1 MKKSKDKKVLNI
13 MLRSYIA
20 VKALIKNKDSF
31 LVLKTTDS
39 DQNNNLSG
47 WETPGGRLEVGEE
60 IINGLKREIKEE
72 TGLSV
77 KILFPFNT
85 FSANVGRE
93 DNIVGINYLAEYSG
107 GEVKIDTREHSHY
120 QWINKPDIRKL
131 KDSIGL
137 QKEIDA
143 YEKFMKKWKNF

>member
-1 MKKSKDKKVLNI
+1 
-13 MLRSYIA
+13 MLQLYIA

-31 LVLKTTDS
+31 LILKTTDS

-60 IINGLKREIKEE
+60 ITNGLKREIKEE

-77 KILFPFNT
+77 KILFSFNA
-85 FSANVGRE
+85 FSANVGQK
-93 DNIVGINYLAEYSG
+93 DSIVGINYLAEYNE
-107 GEVKIDTREHSHY
+107 GEVKIDINEHSYY
-120 QWINKPDIRKL
+120 QWANISDIREL

-143 YEKFMKKWKNF
+143 YERFIDKCKEL

>member
-1 MKKSKDKKVLNI
+1 
-13 MLRSYIA
+13 MLQTYIA

-31 LVLKTTDS
+31 LILKTTDS

-60 IINGLKREIKEE
+60 IVDGLNREIKEE
-72 TGLSV
+72 TGLNA
-77 KILFPFNT
+77 KILFPFNAY
-85 FSANVGRE
+85 SANVGQE
-93 DNIVGINYLAEYSG
+93 DSIIGINYLAEYTG
-107 GEVKIDTREHSHY
+107 GDIKMDVNEHSQY
-120 QWINKPDIRKL
+120 QWATISDIRKL

-143 YEKFMKKWKNF
+143 YEKFLDNCKEL

>member
-1 MKKSKDKKVLNI
+1 
-13 MLRSYIA
+13 MLQSYIA

-39 DQNNNLSG
+39 DQSNDFSG

-60 IINGLKREIKEE
+60 IVDGLKREIKEE

-77 KILFPFNT
+77 KILFPFNA
-85 FSANVGRE
+85 FSANVERE
-93 DNIVGINYLAEYSG
+93 DSIIGINYLAEYNG
-107 GEVKIDTREHSHY
+107 GEVKIDINEHSCY
-120 QWINKPDIRKL
+120 QWIDMSNMRKL

-143 YEKFMKKWKNF
+143 YEKFINGIENFLNI

>member
-1 MKKSKDKKVLNI
+1 

-31 LVLKTTDS
+31 LILKTVDS

-47 WETPGGRLEVGEE
+47 WETPGGRLEIGEE

-77 KILFPFNT
+77 KILFPFNA
-85 FSANVGRE
+85 FSVNVGQE
-93 DNIVGINYLAEYSG
+93 DSIIGINYLAEYNG
-107 GEVKIDTREHSHY
+107 GEVKIDTNEHSHY
-120 QWINKPDIRKL
+120 QWINISDIRKL

-143 YEKFMKKWKNF
+143 YEKFMNEKS

>member
-1 MKKSKDKKVLNI
+1 

-31 LVLKTTDS
+31 LILKTADS

-60 IINGLKREIKEE
+60 IIDGLKREIKEE

-77 KILFPFNT
+77 KILFPFNA
-85 FSANVGRE
+85 FSANIGRE
-93 DNIVGINYLAEYSG
+93 DSIVGINYLAEYSG
-107 GEVKIDTREHSHY
+107 GKIRIDTNEHSYY
-120 QWINKPDIRKL
+120 QWINISDIRKL

-143 YEKFMKKWKNF
+143 YERFIDGCREL

>member
-1 MKKSKDKKVLNI
+1 
-13 MLRSYIA
+13 MLQSYVA

-31 LVLKTTDS
+31 LILKTTDS

-60 IINGLKREIKEE
+60 ITDGLKREIKEE
-72 TGLSV
+72 TGLIAE
-77 KILFPFNT
+77 ILFPFNA
-85 FSANVGRE
+85 FSSNVGRE
-93 DNIVGINYLAEYSG
+93 DSIVGINYLAEYKE
-107 GEVKIDTREHSHY
+107 GEIKIDINEHSHY
-120 QWINKPDIRKL
+120 QWANISDIRKL

-143 YEKFMKKWKNF
+143 YERFMDKCKQIVSTP

>member
-1 MKKSKDKKVLNI
+1 

-31 LVLKTTDS
+31 LILKTADS
-39 DQNNNLSG
+39 KQDNNLSG

-60 IINGLKREIKEE
+60 IVDGLKREIKEE

-77 KILFPFNT
+77 KILFPFNA

-93 DNIVGINYLAEYSG
+93 DSIVGINYLAEYNG
-107 GEVKIDTREHSHY
+107 GEVKIDANEHSHY
-120 QWINKPDIRKL
+120 QWVNISDIRKL

-143 YEKFMKKWKNF
+143 YERFIDKLKIL

>member
-1 MKKSKDKKVLNI
+1 
-13 MLRSYIA
+13 MLQSYIA

-31 LVLKTTDS
+31 LILKTTDS

-47 WETPGGRLEVGEE
+47 WETPGGRLEVGED
-60 IINGLKREIKEE
+60 IVNGLKREIKEE

-77 KILFPFNT
+77 KILFPFNA
-85 FSANVGRE
+85 FSANVGQE
-93 DNIVGINYLAEYSG
+93 DSIVGINYLAEYSG
-107 GEVKIDTREHSHY
+107 GEIRIDTNEHSSY
-120 QWINKPDIRKL
+120 QWINISNIKKL

-143 YEKFMKKWKNF
+143 YEGFIDKYKEL

>member
-1 MKKSKDKKVLNI
+1 

-20 VKALIKNKDSF
+20 VKALIKNKDFF
-31 LVLKTTDS
+31 LILKTMDS

-60 IINGLKREIKEE
+60 IIDGLKREIKEE

-77 KILFPFNT
+77 KILFPFNA
-85 FSANVGRE
+85 FSANIGRE
-93 DNIVGINYLAEYSG
+93 DSIVGINYLAEYSG
-107 GEVKIDTREHSHY
+107 GEIRIDTNEHSHY
-120 QWINKPDIRKL
+120 QWINISDIRKL

-143 YEKFMKKWKNF
+143 YEKFIDGCKEL

>member
-1 MKKSKDKKVLNI
+1 

-31 LVLKTTDS
+31 LVLKTMDS
-39 DQNNNLSG
+39 DQNNDLSG

-60 IINGLKREIKEE
+60 IIDGLKRKIKEE

-77 KILFPFNT
+77 KILFPFNA
-85 FSANVGRE
+85 FSANIGRE
-93 DNIVGINYLAEYSG
+93 DSIVGINYLAEYTG
-107 GEVKIDTREHSHY
+107 GEIKIDTDEHSHY
-120 QWINKPDIRKL
+120 QWINISDIRKL

-143 YEKFMKKWKNF
+143 YEKFMDKWKNF

>member
-1 MKKSKDKKVLNI
+1 

-31 LVLKTTDS
+31 LILKTADS

-60 IINGLKREIKEE
+60 IVNGLKREIKEE

-77 KILFPFNT
+77 KIFFPFNA
-85 FSANVGRE
+85 FSANVGKE
-93 DNIVGINYLAEYSG
+93 DSIVGINYLAEYIG
-107 GEVKIDTREHSHY
+107 GEIRIDTNEHSRY
-120 QWINKPDIRKL
+120 QWINISDIRKL

-137 QKEIDA
+137 QKEINA
-143 YEKFMKKWKNF
+143 YEGFINKYKEL

>member
-1 MKKSKDKKVLNI
+1 

-31 LVLKTTDS
+31 LILKTADS
-39 DQNNNLSG
+39 KQDNNLSG

-60 IINGLKREIKEE
+60 IVDGLKREITEE

-93 DNIVGINYLAEYSG
+93 DSIIGINYLAEYNG
-107 GEVKIDTREHSHY
+107 GEIRIDTNEHSHY
-120 QWINKPDIRKL
+120 QWIDISDIRKL

-137 QKEIDA
+137 QKEVDA
-143 YEKFMKKWKNF
+143 YEGFVDKLKTL

>member
-1 MKKSKDKKVLNI
+1 
-13 MLRSYIA
+13 MLQSYIA

-39 DQNNNLSG
+39 NQSNNLSG

-60 IINGLKREIKEE
+60 IIDGLKREIKEE
-72 TGLSV
+72 TGLIV
-77 KILFPFNT
+77 KILFPFNA

-93 DNIVGINYLAEYSG
+93 DSIIGINYLAEYSE
-107 GEVKIDTREHSHY
+107 GEVKIDTNEHSNY
-120 QWINKPDIRKL
+120 RWLNMSDIRKL

-143 YEKFMKKWKNF
+143 YERFIDKYKEL

>member
-1 MKKSKDKKVLNI
+1 

-31 LVLKTTDS
+31 LILKTADS

-60 IINGLKREIKEE
+60 IVNGLKREIEEE

-77 KILFPFNT
+77 KILFPFNA
-85 FSANVGRE
+85 FSANVGQE
-93 DNIVGINYLAEYSG
+93 NSIVGINYLVEYNG
-107 GEVKIDTREHSHY
+107 GEIKIDTNEHSNY
-120 QWINKPDIRKL
+120 QWVNISDIRKL

-143 YEKFMKKWKNF
+143 YERFISECREL

>member
-1 MKKSKDKKVLNI
+1 
-13 MLRSYIA
+13 MLRSHIA
-20 VKALIKNKDSF
+20 VKALIKNKDFF
-31 LVLKTTDS
+31 LILKTTDS

-60 IINGLKREIKEE
+60 IIDGLKREIKEE

-77 KILFPFNT
+77 KILFPFNA
-85 FSANVGRE
+85 FSANIGRE
-93 DNIVGINYLAEYSG
+93 DSIIGINYLAEYNG
-107 GEVKIDTREHSHY
+107 GEIRIDTNEHSHY
-120 QWINKPDIRKL
+120 QWINISDIRKL

-143 YEKFMKKWKNF
+143 YERFINGCKEL

>member
-1 MKKSKDKKVLNI
+1 
-13 MLRSYIA
+13 MLQSYIA

-31 LVLKTTDS
+31 LVLKTADS
-39 DQNNNLSG
+39 NQNNNLSG

-60 IINGLKREIKEE
+60 IIDGLKREIKEE
-72 TGLSV
+72 TGLIV
-77 KILFPFNT
+77 KILFPFNA

-93 DNIVGINYLAEYSG
+93 NSIVGINYLVEYNG
-107 GEVKIDTREHSHY
+107 GEVKIDTNEHSNY
-120 QWINKPDIRKL
+120 RWIDILDIRKL

-143 YEKFMKKWKNF
+143 YERFIDKYKEL

>member
-1 MKKSKDKKVLNI
+1 
-13 MLRSYIA
+13 MLQSYIA

-31 LVLKTTDS
+31 LILKTIDS
-39 DQNNNLSG
+39 NQNNDLSG

-60 IINGLKREIKEE
+60 IVDGLKREIKEE

-77 KILFPFNT
+77 KILFPFNV

-93 DNIVGINYLAEYSG
+93 DSIIGINYLTEYSG
-107 GEVKIDTREHSHY
+107 GEVKIDTNEHSNY
-120 QWINKPDIRKL
+120 QWVNILEIRKL

-143 YEKFMKKWKNF
+143 YERFMDKCKEL

>member
-1 MKKSKDKKVLNI
+1 
-13 MLRSYIA
+13 MLQSYIA

-31 LVLKTTDS
+31 LILKTTDS

-60 IINGLKREIKEE
+60 IINGLEREIKEE

-77 KILFPFNT
+77 KILFPFNA
-85 FSANVGRE
+85 FSANIGRE
-93 DNIVGINYLAEYSG
+93 DSIVGINYLAEYNG
-107 GEVKIDTREHSHY
+107 GEVKIDTNEHSHY
-120 QWINKPDIRKL
+120 QWINISDIRKL

-143 YEKFMKKWKNF
+143 YERFVDKLKTL

>member
-1 MKKSKDKKVLNI
+1 
-13 MLRSYIA
+13 MLQSYIA

-39 DQNNNLSG
+39 NQSNNLSG

-60 IINGLKREIKEE
+60 IIDGLKREIKEE
-72 TGLSV
+72 TGLIV
-77 KILFPFNT
+77 KILFPFNA

-93 DNIVGINYLAEYSG
+93 DSIIGINYLAEYSE
-107 GEVKIDTREHSHY
+107 GEVKIDTNEHSNY
-120 QWINKPDIRKL
+120 RWLNMSDIRKL

-143 YEKFMKKWKNF
+143 HERFIDKYKEL

>member
-1 MKKSKDKKVLNI
+1 

-31 LVLKTTDS
+31 LILKTADS

-60 IINGLKREIKEE
+60 IVNGLKREIKEE
-72 TGLSV
+72 TGLSL
-77 KILFPFNT
+77 KIFFPFNA
-85 FSANVGRE
+85 FSANVGQE
-93 DNIVGINYLAEYSG
+93 DSIIGINYLAEYSG
-107 GEVKIDTREHSHY
+107 GEIRIDTNEHSRY
-120 QWINKPDIRKL
+120 QWINILNIRKL

-143 YEKFMKKWKNF
+143 YEGFIDKCKEL

>member
-1 MKKSKDKKVLNI
+1 

-20 VKALIKNKDSF
+20 VKALIKNKDFF
-31 LVLKTTDS
+31 LVLKTTNS

-47 WETPGGRLEVGEE
+47 WETPGGRLEIGEE
-60 IINGLKREIKEE
+60 IIDGLKREIKEE
-72 TGLSV
+72 TGLIV
-77 KILFPFNT
+77 KILFPFNA

-93 DNIVGINYLAEYSG
+93 DSIIGINYLAEYSG
-107 GEVKIDTREHSHY
+107 GEVKINTDEHSDY
-120 QWINKPDIRKL
+120 RWINMSDIRKL

-143 YEKFMKKWKNF
+143 YKRFIGKYKEL

>member
-1 MKKSKDKKVLNI
+1 
-13 MLRSYIA
+13 MLQSYVA

-39 DQNNNLSG
+39 NQSNNLSG

-60 IINGLKREIKEE
+60 IIDGLKREIKEE
-72 TGLSV
+72 TGLIV
-77 KILFPFNT
+77 KILFPFNA

-93 DNIVGINYLAEYSG
+93 DSIIGINYLAKYSE
-107 GEVKIDTREHSHY
+107 GEVKIDTDEHSNY
-120 QWINKPDIRKL
+120 RWLNISDIRKL

-143 YEKFMKKWKNF
+143 YERFIDKYKEL

>member
-1 MKKSKDKKVLNI
+1 

-31 LVLKTTDS
+31 LILKTADS

-47 WETPGGRLEVGEE
+47 WETPGGRLEIGEE
-60 IINGLKREIKEE
+60 IVNGLKREIKEE

-77 KILFPFNT
+77 KIFFPFNA
-85 FSANVGRE
+85 FSANVGKE
-93 DNIVGINYLAEYSG
+93 DSIVGINYLAEYIG
-107 GEVKIDTREHSHY
+107 GEIRIDTNEHSRY
-120 QWINKPDIRKL
+120 QWINISDIRKL

-137 QKEIDA
+137 QKEINA
-143 YEKFMKKWKNF
+143 YEGFINKYKEL